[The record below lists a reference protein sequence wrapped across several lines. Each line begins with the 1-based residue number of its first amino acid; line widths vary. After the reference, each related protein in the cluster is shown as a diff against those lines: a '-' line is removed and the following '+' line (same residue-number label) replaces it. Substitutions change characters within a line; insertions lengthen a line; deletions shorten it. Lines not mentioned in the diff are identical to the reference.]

1 MTFLRNCRLLLSLAV
16 LSAPTLLLA
25 KELSNEEARVVQSI
39 DEEAPQ
45 AVDLLERLENIN
57 SGTFNPTVH
66 SQDGKVLEG
75 ELQALGFT
83 TRWIPMHAVKRA
95 AQLVA
100 VRKGSRVDRVQ
111 L

>member
-1 MTFLRNCRLLLSLAV
+1 MTFLRNCRILLSLAV

-45 AVDLLERLENIN
+45 AVALLERLVDIN
-57 SGTFNPTVH
+57 SGTFNPAGGAQV
-66 SQDGKVLEG
+66 GKLLEG
-75 ELQALGFT
+75 ELQAVGFT
-83 TRWIPMHAVKRA
+83 TRWITMHSVKRR

-100 VRKGSRVDRVQ
+100 GREGSRCDG
-111 L
+111 LP

>member
-45 AVDLLERLENIN
+45 AVALLERLVNIN
-57 SGTFNPTVH
+57 SGTFNPAGGAQGGELFV
-66 SQDGKVLEG
+66 G
-75 ELQALGFT
+75 ELQALRFP
-83 TRWIPMHAVKRA
+83 TRWIPMHSIQGA

-100 VRKGSRVDRVQ
+100 
-111 L
+111 